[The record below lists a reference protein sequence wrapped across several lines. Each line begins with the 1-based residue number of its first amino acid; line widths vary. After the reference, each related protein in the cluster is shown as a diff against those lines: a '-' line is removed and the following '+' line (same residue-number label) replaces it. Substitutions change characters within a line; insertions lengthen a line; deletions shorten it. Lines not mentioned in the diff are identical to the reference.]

1 MLFKTPVCSVRDV
14 VAPSRGTPVALK
26 HQQQTRI
33 NTLAIL
39 LLAAAWT
46 PSASLAQECSEND
59 LGCAAGR
66 PCPLTGLPYEEF
78 IAAPPATRG
87 RADIPPVSERP
98 FDPESGDKILV
109 RRFIVEGVIPNPD
122 FGITAETVQ
131 AAADAAFKA
140 LPGAE
145 SGQIRLTVGQM
156 LKVPDEVTTFYRNKG
171 YLVAKAFI
179 PVQTVGSD
187 AVVRLNVL
195 EGKVSEVTVEGNKG
209 YSANILRKPSHP
221 LVGFT
226 PIRDPVESALL
237 YTQDYPGVRLFG
249 TFRPGSQAGDTKLV
263 LQVLEEDSFGFQAGV
278 DNYGTEF
285 TGLYRL
291 RLDGA
296 WKNPVGWGDEANLTL
311 LQSVSPADTTYG
323 SVGYR
328 VPFGPRGFGVYT
340 DLSQNSFSVEE
351 GEFQQL
357 KLAGTID
364 AYELGLDWR
373 YKRFRFSNA
382 RVGLSYTAKQSEL
395 IALDTLVV
403 ADDKFNLVTLDSS
416 LDRVDIRFRGVDQIQ
431 VKLRQGMSGEFA
443 NGNPSNL
450 ASSFSILGAS
460 YSRLQALG
468 ETQTAIFRLRAQMT
482 EDRISPLEQFALAG
496 PDSVRAYPV
505 GQVLKAQGQF
515 YSLEYQVQAPG
526 FARKQGPFSRSWG
539 DLLQLSLF
547 GDYARGESAG
557 TAKKDEDE
565 LAGAGVGVR
574 FGVPGT
580 FQFVLEGAKPL
591 TSVVAT
597 DGNDLRFYGS
607 LTMKF

>member
-1 MLFKTPVCSVRDV
+1 M
-14 VAPSRGTPVALK
+14 ALK

-33 NTLAIL
+33 NTLATL
-39 LLAAAWT
+39 LLVAVWT

-66 PCPLTGLPYEEF
+66 PCPLNALPYEEF
-78 IAAPPATRG
+78 ISAPPATRG

-156 LKVPDEVTTFYRNKG
+156 LKVPDEVTTFYRSKG

-179 PVQTVGSD
+179 PVQTVGAD

-195 EGKVSEVTVEGNKG
+195 EGRVSEVAVEGNKG
-209 YSANILRKPSHP
+209 YSANILRKPSQS
-221 LVGFT
+221 LIGST

-263 LQVLEEDSFGFQAGV
+263 LQVLEEDSFGFQGGI
-278 DNYGTEF
+278 DNYGTEL

-291 RLDGA
+291 RVDAA

-311 LQSVSPADTTYG
+311 LQSVSPADTTFG

-328 VPFGPRGFGVYT
+328 VPVGLRGMGIYT
-340 DLSQNSFSVEE
+340 DLSQNAFAVNEQP
-351 GEFQQL
+351 FDQL
-357 KLAGTID
+357 KLEGTIN

-382 RVGLSYTAKQSEL
+382 RVGLSFVAKQSEL
-395 IALDTLVV
+395 TGLGGLPI
-403 ADDKFNLVTLDSS
+403 ADDKFNLIVLDSS

-431 VKLRQGMSGEFA
+431 FKIRQGAGGDFGTATGLDA
-443 NGNPSNL
+443 N
-450 ASSFSILGAS
+450 FTILNAS

-468 ETQTAIFRLRAQMT
+468 ETQTGIVRLRTQMT
-482 EDRISPLEQFALAG
+482 ENPISPLEQFTLAG
-496 PDSVRAYPV
+496 PDTVRAYPV
-505 GQVLKAQGQF
+505 GQLLRDQGQF

-526 FARKQGPFSRSWG
+526 FARTQGPFSRQWG
-539 DLLQLSLF
+539 DLLQFSLF
-547 GDYARGESAG
+547 ADYARGVSADVS
-557 TAKKDEDE
+557 TDDVE
-565 LAGAGVGVR
+565 LAGAGAGIR

-580 FQFVLEGAKPL
+580 FQFVLEGASPL
-591 TSVVAT
+591 TPAVAN
-597 DGNDLRFYGS
+597 DGNDFRFYGS
-607 LTMKF
+607 LTVKF